1 VKRSSALLVSSPLIM
16 QDDNCR
22 YRRAASPPTTSR
34 PFAAPR
40 SARRTLDDYLRTE
53 VCRLDR
59 AAALDGG
66 GLVLTNLLSDLAA
79 LGMLLERAASKQWWL
94 DAHLVAAGINQIAE
108 DYLRAA
114 YPLDDAASLLTGAGS
129 RAGRL
134 AGRVAAASALAAR
147 RIAARSEG
155 FRRTLEWQRQVAV
168 LVDDLAT

>member
-1 VKRSSALLVSSPLIM
+1 MA
-16 QDDNCR
+16 
-22 YRRAASPPTTSR
+22 
-34 PFAAPR
+34 
-40 SARRTLDDYLRTE
+40 
-53 VCRLDR
+53 
-59 AAALDGG
+59 G

-147 RIAARSEG
+147 RIAAPSEG